1 MERDFRAMKTAN
13 PNTSGKRRIHAY
25 TLIEMLVV
33 IAIIGTLLV
42 ISVPALS
49 SLLESNNL
57 TRAGQLL
64 ADQIGLARQIAAAK
78 NKAVEVRLIKSDP
91 DSTNG
96 YSGIQ
101 LWIADEAGGYKTAN
115 RLASLPKGILISEQ
129 PSISA
134 AFGPVNGLSTTNSMP
149 ANTGAVSNLKYAAF
163 QVRPSGTITP
173 SLAMSNATLTI
184 VSSKFAT
191 NNSLPKNYVTIQI
204 NPLTATPLVYRP

>member
-1 MERDFRAMKTAN
+1 MKTAAS
-13 PNTSGKRRIHAY
+13 PTPRKRGVHAY

-57 TRAGQLL
+57 TRGGQLL

-91 DSTNG
+91 ASPNG
-96 YSGIQ
+96 YSSIQ
-101 LWIADEAGGYKTAN
+101 LWIADEAGGYKTVN

-129 PSISA
+129 PAVSA
-134 AFGPVNGLSTTNSMP
+134 AFGSTNGLSTNNSMP
-149 ANTGAVSNLKYAAF
+149 PNAGVVSNLKYAAF
-163 QVRPSGTITP
+163 QIRPSGTITP
-173 SLAMSNATLTI
+173 PLAMSNATLTVI
-184 VSSKFAT
+184 SSKFTT
-191 NNSLPKNYVTIQI
+191 NSSLPKNYVTIQI